1 MDTTS
6 IPVLSLKD
14 IVKRYHNHLA
24 VDHVSFEVAKGTIF
38 GLLGPNGAGKT
49 SLIRIIT
56 RITAADSG
64 TIMLEG
70 EPLHALHPSMIGYM
84 PEERGLYKKMKV
96 GEHLIYL
103 AQLKGLTFKD
113 ARKKAKYWLEK
124 FEAGNWWDKKIADLS
139 KGMQQKI
146 QFIATIIHDPKL
158 IILDEPFS
166 GLDPINANLIKDEI
180 YQLKEK
186 GASIL
191 FSTHRME
198 QVEEICE
205 QIILVNQGKKI
216 LDGSVSNIRKTYK
229 ENIYSIEYSGLDAK
243 LLVSN
248 DLYEVTTQDSG
259 MATLRFNAG
268 ATSYAV
274 LKSLLDT
281 GMDIHHYNEVLPTLN
296 EIFIKK
302 VSQNNA

>member
-1 MDTTS
+1 M
-6 IPVLSLKD
+6 
-14 IVKRYHNHLA
+14 
-24 VDHVSFEVAKGTIF
+24 
-38 GLLGPNGAGKT
+38 
-49 SLIRIIT
+49 
-56 RITAADSG
+56 
-64 TIMLEG
+64 
-70 EPLHALHPSMIGYM
+70 
-84 PEERGLYKKMKV
+84 
-96 GEHLIYL
+96 
-103 AQLKGLTFKD
+103 
-113 ARKKAKYWLEK
+113 
-124 FEAGNWWDKKIADLS
+124 
-139 KGMQQKI
+139 
-146 QFIATIIHDPKL
+146 
-158 IILDEPFS
+158 
-166 GLDPINANLIKDEI
+166 
-180 YQLKEK
+180 
-186 GASIL
+186 